1 MSHLLN
7 ILKEFWHT
15 DCLKHFYRNELDN
28 ASFAQ
33 DAEYS
38 NCKDL
43 AKRAIRDNYLNDG
56 SYEIA
61 RNCKYDGY
69 QRTLATSIIVQKIFD
84 KKIGLVVNV
93 NEQLAEELHKPV
105 IKKIQMKSILP

>member
-56 SYEIA
+56 S
-61 RNCKYDGY
+61 
-69 QRTLATSIIVQKIFD
+69 
-84 KKIGLVVNV
+84 
-93 NEQLAEELHKPV
+93 
-105 IKKIQMKSILP
+105 

>member
-105 IKKIQMKSILP
+105 IKNI